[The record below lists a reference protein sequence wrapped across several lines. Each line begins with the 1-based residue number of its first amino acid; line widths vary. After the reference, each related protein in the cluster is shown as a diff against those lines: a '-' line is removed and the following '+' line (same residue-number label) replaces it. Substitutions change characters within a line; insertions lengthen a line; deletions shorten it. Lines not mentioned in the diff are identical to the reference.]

1 MADQTANFA
10 IQLEDQTSGAAASA
24 AGALKRLGDQIAA
37 DKRALSQMQQAMKN
51 LQGGTVVNVQQFRQL
66 QQQIQAKKSALAE
79 AQSSFIAL
87 GGTFTKTGVA
97 SRSFESRLA
106 ELARQSSVLPG
117 PLNGLITRFHALSVA
132 VGGGGIALGILAIV
146 AALSALVVGTTA
158 AIAALAHYG
167 VAQADA
173 RRSELLRIEGL
184 TKVRNWYG
192 LAAGN
197 AVEMQQAIDR
207 VSASSALGRDRIAQY
222 SDQLYRMGLRGENL
236 SAALEGVAIKASTQG
251 EAQAD
256 MFAQWAAGAALTGG
270 SVRRLA
276 DDVKARLGGIAEK
289 QMLSLTVQAEKLR
302 EANAALFSGLN
313 IEPFLKARKAV
324 NDLFSQSTASGRAL
338 KQLLTLIVQPL
349 VNAATAAMPIIK
361 RFFQGMI
368 LAALDV
374 AIAVLEARAAFR
386 RTFGGNDITKGI
398 DLGTVALYA
407 GSIAAAAL
415 GTALAIAAGAAAVF
429 AVPFVLAVKKIL
441 EVINTGWLLYQQW
454 QQIDWEGLGTS
465 IWQGIVGGLKAGA
478 QWVVDAVTNIGA
490 SASAAFKNAL
500 GIHSPSKLFANLGAA
515 IPAGITVGVEQGAP
529 AARRAV
535 AGIVPPPDASTARG
549 AVSDPTAGAPRISQ
563 PVAPVSRAPSTQAAK
578 AAAGTTVT
586 INELHVHAKSDKPRD
601 LALDVKRILE
611 DVLEGV
617 AIQSGAPI
625 AGAA

>member
-1 MADQTANFA
+1 MADQTATFA
-10 IQLEDQTSGAAASA
+10 IELEDQTSGAAASA

-51 LQGGTVVNVQQFRQL
+51 LQGGTVVNIQQFRQL
-66 QQQIQAKKSALAE
+66 QQQITAKKSAIAE
-79 AQSSFIAL
+79 AQSSFLAL
-87 GGTFTKTGVA
+87 GGTFTKTGAA

-106 ELARQSSVLPG
+106 ELAKQSSVLPG

-146 AALSALVVGTTA
+146 AALSALIVGTGA
-158 AIAALAHYG
+158 AIASLARYG

-184 TKVRNWYG
+184 TKIRTWYG

-197 AVEMQQAIDR
+197 AVEMQAAIDR

-313 IEPFLKARKAV
+313 IEPFLKAKKAV
-324 NDLFSQSTASGRAL
+324 NDLFSQSTAGGRAL
-338 KQLLTLIVQPL
+338 KQLLTVVIQPL
-349 VNAATAAMPIIK
+349 VDAATSALPIVK
-361 RFFQGMI
+361 HFFQGMI
-368 LAALDV
+368 LGTQRLV
-374 AIAVLEARAAFR
+374 IAFLQVRAAFR
-386 RTFGGNDITKGI
+386 RAFGGNDITKALDKGI
-398 DLGTVALYA
+398 ISLNA
-407 GSIAAAAL
+407 GKIAAAAL
-415 GTALAIAAGAAAVF
+415 ATALIVAGAAALVF
-429 AVPFVLAVKKIL
+429 AAPFLLAVAAIWA
-441 EVINTGWLLYQQW
+441 VINTGRLLYQLW
-454 QQIDWEGLGTS
+454 KEIDWTDLGRS
-465 IWQGIVGGLKAGA
+465 IWQGIVGGLNAGA
-478 QWVVDAVTNIGA
+478 QWVVDAITTIGQ

-500 GIHSPSKLFANLGAA
+500 GIHSPSKAFAQLGAA

-535 AGIVPPPDASTARG
+535 AGIVQPPDVSTARG
-549 AVSDPTAGAPRISQ
+549 AVRDTTAGAPRIAE
-563 PVAPVSRAPSTQAAK
+563 PVAPTPRAPSAQASK
-578 AAAGTTVT
+578 PGAGTTVT

-611 DVLEGV
+611 DILEGV

-625 AGAA
+625 AGAS